1 MADGAILD
9 LQPVAPMSLSTWE
22 VEGNGVVMT
31 DLTYHYA
38 PGETSSVPLVW
49 RYADL
54 SRARGVTEVINDTLD
69 YFGVPFDVID
79 RYELYRYITPYGI
92 GLDLGDDGWT
102 WWYDVTDYL
111 PLLRDSVELQAGNWQ
126 ELLDLKFHFIEG
138 DPPATSGCRGVLEGP
153 IRPLHL

>member
-1 MADGAILD
+1 M
-9 LQPVAPMSLSTWE
+9 
-22 VEGNGVVMT
+22 
-31 DLTYHYA
+31 
-38 PGETSSVPLVW
+38 
-49 RYADL
+49 
-54 SRARGVTEVINDTLD
+54 TEVINDTLD
-69 YFGVPFDVID
+69 YFGVPFEVID

-138 DPPATSGCRGVLEGP
+138 EPARDVLDVEAFWKGQYGLSTFDQNVVGYEYTP
-153 IRPLHL
+153 DAAEEPCGA